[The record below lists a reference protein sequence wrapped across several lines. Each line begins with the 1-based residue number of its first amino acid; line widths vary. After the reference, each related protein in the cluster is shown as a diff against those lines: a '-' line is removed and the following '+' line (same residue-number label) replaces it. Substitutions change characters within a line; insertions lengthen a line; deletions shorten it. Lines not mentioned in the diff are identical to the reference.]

1 MKTKI
6 PLLLPQKG
14 IREAVTVRHKND
26 NNPAFSKSFENAGSF
41 YRLEKQSCIM
51 ALATPS

>member
-1 MKTKI
+1 MKTKT
-6 PLLLPQKG
+6 PLFLPQKD
-14 IREAVTVRHKND
+14 IREAVTVRHEND
-26 NNPAFSKSFENAGSF
+26 NNPAFSKDFENAGFF